1 MMKIS
6 ISLKKM
12 DEKSKKKGKKH
23 TESSI
28 VRLYPYEISQKG
40 TKQNRLQMFITLCEW
55 HSIPSADIS

>member
-1 MMKIS
+1 
-6 ISLKKM
+6 M

-28 VRLYPYEISQKG
+28 VRLYPYEISQKD

-55 HSIPSADIS
+55 SKSTVSPQLISRSV